1 MKKNHILYTLALF
14 GVGIATINAAPSYNF
29 KVSSGS
35 ITNGNKVTAS
45 VTVSSTASWQIKITS
60 SGNTEGCS
68 NKWAD
73 ATGNAKNTSKTFSTT
88 CKASSTG
95 VISFRLE
102 GNITD
107 EAGNTVNLSGTKTV
121 TVKEKAP
128 DSKINTL
135 SSLKVDGFELSPAF
149 DSEVLEYSVVVPPNT
164 TKINIAATKKDAT
177 STISGTGEFDVT
189 EGENKFTIDVKAQNG
204 DLRTYTINV
213 SVTDENPIKVNVNN
227 EEYTIL
233 KTSRNLEIPSL
244 YSETTCSIEEET
256 VPCFINENT
265 NITLVALKNSL
276 GVTNFFVYEDNKYTR
291 YYELVS
297 DNLIIM
303 PTNNSLNLKGYIEKE
318 ISINDNK
325 VKAYQYKKVAND
337 FYVFEGRDLED
348 NTIHTYLYNQK
359 DNTYILFDNDLYN
372 SLYKDYMFF
381 LYVLGGA
388 AGVIL
393 LSLIIIMIISSKNRK
408 VRKFATVLEEK
419 VKHKD
424 KEIEKIKKIYYNNRH
439 KKRNKK
445 EVNGET
451 SNIKINKLDD
461 SKLNNSKIDNSNQK
475 DDDLEEDLD
484 EDTNYN
490 ILKD

>member
-1 MKKNHILYTLALF
+1 MKKNYCLYTLALF

-29 KVSSGS
+29 KVSSGT

-45 VTVSSTASWQIKITS
+45 ITVSGTASWQIKILS

-73 ATGNAKNTSKTFSTT
+73 ATGDAKNTTKTFSTT

-135 SSLKVDGFELSPAF
+135 SSLKVDGFELSPQF
-149 DSEVLEYSVVVPPNT
+149 DSDVLEYSVVVPPNT
-164 TKINIAATKKDAT
+164 TKINISATKKDAT
-177 STISGTGEFDVT
+177 STVSGTGEFEVT
-189 EGENKFTIDVKAQNG
+189 EGDNQFKVDVKAQNG

-213 SVTDENPIKVNVNN
+213 SVTDENPIKVSVDN
-227 EEYTIL
+227 EDYTIL

-244 YSETTCSIEEET
+244 YSETTCDIDGTSI
-256 VPCFINENT
+256 PCFVNENT
-265 NITLVALKNSL
+265 NITLVALKNAY
-276 GVTNFFVYEDNKYTR
+276 GVTNFFIYENGKYSK

-297 DNLIIM
+297 DNLIVM
-303 PTNNSLNLKGYIEKE
+303 PTNNTLNIKGYVLKE
-318 ISINDNK
+318 ITINDNK
-325 VKAYQYKKVAND
+325 VKAYQYKKLDND
-337 FYVFEGRDLED
+337 FFVFEGRNLED
-348 NTIHTYLYNQK
+348 NSIHTYLYNQK

-381 LYVLGGA
+381 LYVLGGS
-388 AGVIL
+388 AGIIF

-408 VRKFATVLEEK
+408 ARKFALSLEEK
-419 VKHKD
+419 IKYKD
-424 KEIEKIKKIYYNNRH
+424 KEIEKIKKIYYNNKH
-439 KKRNKK
+439 KKGKKNNKND
-445 EVNGET
+445 VNGET
-451 SNIKINKLDD
+451 STV
-461 SKLNNSKIDNSNQK
+461 KIDNSLQSNK
-475 DDDLEEDLD
+475 EEDSD
-484 EDTNYN
+484 DTTEVYN

>member
-1 MKKNHILYTLALF
+1 MKKNYCLYTLALL

-29 KVSSGS
+29 KVSSGA

-45 VTVSSTASWQIKITS
+45 VTVSGAASWQIKILS

-68 NKWAD
+68 KNWAD
-73 ATGNAKNTSKTFSTT
+73 ATGDAKNTTKTFSTT

-107 EAGNTVNLSGTKTV
+107 EAGNTVNLGGTKTV

-135 SSLKVDGFELSPAF
+135 SSLKVDGFSLSPQF
-149 DSEVLEYSVVVPPNT
+149 DSDVLEYSVVVPPNT
-164 TKINIAATKKDAT
+164 TKINISATKKDAT
-177 STISGTGEFDVT
+177 STVSGTGEFEVT
-189 EGENKFTIDVKAQNG
+189 EGDNQFKVDVKAQNG

-213 SVTDENPIKVNVNN
+213 SVTDENPIKVSVDN
-227 EEYTIL
+227 EDYTIL

-244 YSETTCSIEEET
+244 YSETTCDIDGASI
-256 VPCFINENT
+256 PCFVNENT
-265 NITLVALKNSL
+265 NITLVALKNSY
-276 GVTNFFVYEDNKYTR
+276 GVTNFFIYENGKYTK

-297 DNLIIM
+297 DNLIVM
-303 PTNNSLNLKGYIEKE
+303 PTNNALNVKGYVLKE
-318 ISINDNK
+318 IAINDNK
-325 VKAYQYKKVAND
+325 VKAYQYKKVDND
-337 FYVFEGRDLED
+337 FFVFEGRNLED
-348 NTIHTYLYNQK
+348 NSIHTYLYNQK

-381 LYVLGGA
+381 LYALGGS
-388 AGVIL
+388 AGIIF

-408 VRKFATVLEEK
+408 ARKFALSLEEK
-419 VKHKD
+419 IKHKD
-424 KEIEKIKKIYYNNRH
+424 KEIEKIKKIYYNNKH
-439 KKRNKK
+439 KKGKKNNKND
-445 EVNGET
+445 VNGET
-451 SNIKINKLDD
+451 STV
-461 SKLNNSKIDNSNQK
+461 KIDNSLQSNK
-475 DDDLEEDLD
+475 EEDSD
-484 EDTNYN
+484 DTTEVYN

>member
-1 MKKNHILYTLALF
+1 MKKNYCLYTLALL

-29 KVSSGS
+29 KVSSGA

-45 VTVSSTASWQIKITS
+45 VTVSGAASWQIKILS

-68 NKWAD
+68 KNWAD
-73 ATGNAKNTSKTFSTT
+73 ATGDAKNTTKTFSTT

-107 EAGNTVNLSGTKTV
+107 EAGNTVNLGGTKTV

-135 SSLKVDGFELSPAF
+135 SSLKVDGFSLSPQF
-149 DSEVLEYSVVVPPNT
+149 DSDVLEYSVVVPPNT
-164 TKINIAATKKDAT
+164 TKINISATKKDAT
-177 STISGTGEFDVT
+177 STVSGTGEFEVT
-189 EGENKFTIDVKAQNG
+189 EGDNQFKVDVKAQNG

-213 SVTDENPIKVNVNN
+213 SVTDENPIKVSVDN
-227 EEYTIL
+227 EDYSIL

-244 YSETTCSIEEET
+244 YSETTCDIDGASI
-256 VPCFINENT
+256 PCFVNENT
-265 NITLVALKNSL
+265 NITLVALKNSY
-276 GVTNFFVYEDNKYTR
+276 GVTNFFIYENGKYTK

-297 DNLIIM
+297 DNLIVM
-303 PTNNSLNLKGYIEKE
+303 PTNNALNIKGYVLKE
-318 ISINDNK
+318 ITINDNK
-325 VKAYQYKKVAND
+325 VKAYQYKKVDND
-337 FYVFEGRDLED
+337 FFIFEGRNLED
-348 NTIHTYLYNQK
+348 NSIHTYLYNKK

-381 LYVLGGA
+381 LYALGGS
-388 AGVIL
+388 AGIIF

-408 VRKFATVLEEK
+408 ARKLALGLEEK
-419 VKHKD
+419 IKHKD
-424 KEIEKIKKIYYNNRH
+424 KEIEKIKKIYYNNKH
-439 KKRNKK
+439 KKSKKNNKNNI
-445 EVNGET
+445 NGET
-451 SNIKINKLDD
+451 STVN
-461 SKLNNSKIDNSNQK
+461 IDNSLQTNR
-475 DDDLEEDLD
+475 EEDSD
-484 EDTNYN
+484 DTTEVYN

>member
-1 MKKNHILYTLALF
+1 MKKNYCLYTLALL

-29 KVSSGS
+29 KVSSGA

-45 VTVSSTASWQIKITS
+45 VTVSGAASWQIKILS

-68 NKWAD
+68 KNWAD
-73 ATGNAKNTSKTFSTT
+73 ATGDAKNTTKTFSTT

-107 EAGNTVNLSGTKTV
+107 EAGNTVNLGGTKTV

-135 SSLKVDGFELSPAF
+135 SSLKVDGFSLSPQF
-149 DSEVLEYSVVVPPNT
+149 DSDVLEYSVVVPPNT
-164 TKINIAATKKDAT
+164 TKINISATKKDAT
-177 STISGTGEFDVT
+177 STVSGTGEFEVT
-189 EGENKFTIDVKAQNG
+189 EGDNQFKVDVKAQNG

-213 SVTDENPIKVNVNN
+213 SVTDENPIKVSVDN
-227 EEYTIL
+227 EDYTIL

-244 YSETTCSIEEET
+244 YSETTCDIDGASI
-256 VPCFINENT
+256 PCFVNENT
-265 NITLVALKNSL
+265 NITLVALKNSY
-276 GVTNFFVYEDNKYTR
+276 GVTSFFIYENGKYTK

-297 DNLIIM
+297 DNLIVM
-303 PTNNSLNLKGYIEKE
+303 PTNNDLNIKGYVLKE
-318 ISINDNK
+318 ITINDNK
-325 VKAYQYKKVAND
+325 VKAYQYKKVDND
-337 FYVFEGRDLED
+337 FFVFEGRNLED
-348 NTIHTYLYNQK
+348 NSIHTYLYNQK

-381 LYVLGGA
+381 LYALGGS
-388 AGVIL
+388 AGIIF

-408 VRKFATVLEEK
+408 ARKLALSLEEK
-419 VKHKD
+419 IKHKD
-424 KEIEKIKKIYYNNRH
+424 KEIEKIKKIYYNNKH
-439 KKRNKK
+439 KKSKKNNKNNI
-445 EVNGET
+445 NGET
-451 SNIKINKLDD
+451 STVN
-461 SKLNNSKIDNSNQK
+461 IDNSLQTNR
-475 DDDLEEDLD
+475 EEDSD
-484 EDTNYN
+484 DTTEVYN

>member
-1 MKKNHILYTLALF
+1 MKKNYCLYTLALL

-29 KVSSGS
+29 KVSSGA

-45 VTVSSTASWQIKITS
+45 VTVSGTASWQIKILS

-73 ATGNAKNTSKTFSTT
+73 ATGDAKNTTKTFSTT

-107 EAGNTVNLSGTKTV
+107 EAGNTVNLGGTKTV

-135 SSLKVDGFELSPAF
+135 SSLKVDGYPLSPQF
-149 DSEVLEYSVVVPPNT
+149 DSDVLEYSVVVPPNT
-164 TKINIAATKKDAT
+164 TKINISATRKDAT
-177 STISGTGEFDVT
+177 STVSGTGEFEVT
-189 EGENKFTIDVKAQNG
+189 EGDNQFKVDVKAQNG

-213 SVTDENPIKVNVNN
+213 SVTDENPIKVSVDN
-227 EEYTIL
+227 EDYTIL

-244 YSETTCSIEEET
+244 YSETTCDIDGASI
-256 VPCFINENT
+256 PCFVNENT
-265 NITLVALKNSL
+265 NITLVALKNSY
-276 GVTNFFVYEDNKYTR
+276 GVTNFFIYENGKYTK

-297 DNLIIM
+297 DNLIVM
-303 PTNNSLNLKGYIEKE
+303 PTNNTLNIKGYVLKE
-318 ISINDNK
+318 ITINDNK
-325 VKAYQYKKVAND
+325 VKAYQYKKVDND
-337 FYVFEGRDLED
+337 FFVFEGRNLED
-348 NTIHTYLYNQK
+348 NSIHTYLYNQK

-381 LYVLGGA
+381 LYALGGS
-388 AGVIL
+388 AGIIF

-408 VRKFATVLEEK
+408 ARKLALSLEEK
-419 VKHKD
+419 IKHKD
-424 KEIEKIKKIYYNNRH
+424 KEIEKIKKIYYNNKH
-439 KKRNKK
+439 KKSKKNNKNNI
-445 EVNGET
+445 NGET
-451 SNIKINKLDD
+451 STVN
-461 SKLNNSKIDNSNQK
+461 IDNSLQTNR
-475 DDDLEEDLD
+475 EEDSD
-484 EDTNYN
+484 DTTEVYN

>member
-1 MKKNHILYTLALF
+1 MKKNYCLYTLALF

-29 KVSSGS
+29 KVSSGA

-45 VTVSSTASWQIKITS
+45 VTVSGAASWQIKILS

-68 NKWAD
+68 KNWAD
-73 ATGNAKNTSKTFSTT
+73 ATGDAKNTTKTFSTT

-107 EAGNTVNLSGTKTV
+107 EAGNTVNLGGTKTV

-135 SSLKVDGFELSPAF
+135 SSLKVDGFSLSPQF
-149 DSEVLEYSVVVPPNT
+149 DSDVLEYSVVVPPNT
-164 TKINIAATKKDAT
+164 TKINISATKKDAT
-177 STISGTGEFDVT
+177 STVSGTGEFEVT
-189 EGENKFTIDVKAQNG
+189 EGDNQFKVDVKAQNG

-213 SVTDENPIKVNVNN
+213 SVTDENPIKVSVDN
-227 EEYTIL
+227 EDYSIL

-244 YSETTCSIEEET
+244 YSETTCDIDGASI
-256 VPCFINENT
+256 PCFVNENT
-265 NITLVALKNSL
+265 NITLVALKNSY
-276 GVTNFFVYEDNKYTR
+276 GVTNFFIYENGKYTK

-297 DNLIIM
+297 DNLIVM
-303 PTNNSLNLKGYIEKE
+303 PTNNALNIKGYVLKE
-318 ISINDNK
+318 ITINDNK
-325 VKAYQYKKVAND
+325 VKAYQYKKVDND
-337 FYVFEGRDLED
+337 FFIFEGRNLED
-348 NTIHTYLYNQK
+348 NSIHTYLYNKK

-381 LYVLGGA
+381 LYALGGS
-388 AGVIL
+388 AGIIF

-408 VRKFATVLEEK
+408 ARKLALGLEEK
-419 VKHKD
+419 IKHKD
-424 KEIEKIKKIYYNNRH
+424 KEIEKIKKIYYNNKH
-439 KKRNKK
+439 KKSKKNNKNNI
-445 EVNGET
+445 NGET
-451 SNIKINKLDD
+451 STVN
-461 SKLNNSKIDNSNQK
+461 IDNSLQTNR
-475 DDDLEEDLD
+475 EEDSD
-484 EDTNYN
+484 DTTEVYN

>member
-14 GVGIATINAAPSYNF
+14 GIGITTINAAPSYNF

-35 ITNGNKVTAS
+35 ITNGSKVTAS
-45 VTVSSTASWQIKITS
+45 VTVSGAASWQIKITS
-60 SGNTEGCS
+60 SGNTGGCS
-68 NKWAD
+68 GKWAD
-73 ATGNAKNTSKTFSTT
+73 ATSDAKNITKTFTT
-88 CKASSTG
+88 TACKANSTG
-95 VISFRLE
+95 IISFRLE

-135 SSLKVDGFELSPAF
+135 SSLKIDGFDLSPTF

-164 TKINIAATKKDAT
+164 TKINISATKKDST
-177 STISGTGEFDVT
+177 STVSGTGEFEVT
-189 EGENKFTIDVKAQNG
+189 EGDNQFKIDVKAQNG

-213 SVTDENPIKVNVNN
+213 SVTDENPIKVNIDN

-244 YSETTCSIEEET
+244 YNETTCTIEEET

-265 NITLVALKNSL
+265 SITLVALKNNL
-276 GVTNFFVYEDNKYTR
+276 GVTNFFIYEDNKYTK

-303 PTNNSLNLKGYIEKE
+303 PTNNSLNLKGYVEKE
-318 ISINDNK
+318 ITINDNK
-325 VKAYQYKKVAND
+325 VKAYQYKKLDND
-337 FYVFEGRDLED
+337 FFVFEGRNLED
-348 NTIHTYLYNQK
+348 NSIHTYLYNK
-359 DNTYILFDNDLYN
+359 SDLYN

-381 LYVLGGA
+381 IYILGGA
-388 AGVIL
+388 AGIIII
-393 LSLIIIMIISSKNRK
+393 SLITIMILSSKNRK
-408 VRKFATVLEEK
+408 ARKLAIVLEEK
-419 VKHKD
+419 IKHKD
-424 KEIEKIKKIYYNNRH
+424 KEIEKIKKIYYNNKH
-439 KKRNKK
+439 KKRNKSDK
-445 EVNGET
+445 NEINGET
-451 SNIKINKLDD
+451 SNIKISQSETSTSSEKDDLDD
-461 SKLNNSKIDNSNQK
+461 TT
-475 DDDLEEDLD
+475 E
-484 EDTNYN
+484 NYN

>member
-1 MKKNHILYTLALF
+1 MKKNYCLYTLALF

-29 KVSSGS
+29 KVSSGT

-45 VTVSSTASWQIKITS
+45 ITVSGTASWQIKILS

-73 ATGNAKNTSKTFSTT
+73 ATGDAKNTTKTFSTT

-135 SSLKVDGFELSPAF
+135 SSLKVDGFELSPQF
-149 DSEVLEYSVVVPPNT
+149 DSDVLEYSVVVPPNT
-164 TKINIAATKKDAT
+164 TKINISATKKDST
-177 STISGTGEFDVT
+177 STVSGTGEFEVT
-189 EGENKFTIDVKAQNG
+189 EGDNQFKVDVKAQNG

-213 SVTDENPIKVNVNN
+213 SVTDENPIKVSVDN
-227 EEYTIL
+227 EDYTIL

-244 YSETTCSIEEET
+244 YSETTCDIDGTSI
-256 VPCFINENT
+256 PCFVNENT
-265 NITLVALKNSL
+265 NITLVALKNGY
-276 GVTNFFVYEDNKYTR
+276 GVTNFFIYENGKYSK

-297 DNLIIM
+297 DNLIVM
-303 PTNNSLNLKGYIEKE
+303 PTNNTLNIKGYILKE
-318 ISINDNK
+318 ITINDNK
-325 VKAYQYKKVAND
+325 VKAYQYKKLDND
-337 FYVFEGRDLED
+337 FFVFEGRNLED
-348 NTIHTYLYNQK
+348 NSIHTYLYNQK

-381 LYVLGGA
+381 LYVLGGS
-388 AGVIL
+388 AGIIF

-408 VRKFATVLEEK
+408 ARKFALSLEEK
-419 VKHKD
+419 IKHKD
-424 KEIEKIKKIYYNNRH
+424 KEIEKIKKIYYNNKH
-439 KKRNKK
+439 KKGKKNNKNNF
-445 EVNGET
+445 NGET
-451 SNIKINKLDD
+451 STV
-461 SKLNNSKIDNSNQK
+461 KIDNSLQSNK
-475 DDDLEEDLD
+475 EEDSD
-484 EDTNYN
+484 DTTEVYN

>member
-1 MKKNHILYTLALF
+1 MKKNYCLYTLALF

-29 KVSSGS
+29 KVSSGT

-45 VTVSSTASWQIKITS
+45 ITVSGTASWQIKILS

-73 ATGNAKNTSKTFSTT
+73 ATGDAKNTTKTFSTT

-135 SSLKVDGFELSPAF
+135 SSLKVDGHSYNIYRLCTTLYSPRL
-149 DSEVLEYSVVVPPNT
+149 D
-164 TKINIAATKKDAT
+164 
-177 STISGTGEFDVT
+177 
-189 EGENKFTIDVKAQNG
+189 
-204 DLRTYTINV
+204 
-213 SVTDENPIKVNVNN
+213 
-227 EEYTIL
+227 YTIL

-244 YSETTCSIEEET
+244 YSETTCDIDGTSI
-256 VPCFINENT
+256 PCFVNENT
-265 NITLVALKNSL
+265 NITLVALKNGY
-276 GVTNFFVYEDNKYTR
+276 GVTNFFIYENGKYSK

-297 DNLIIM
+297 DNLIVM
-303 PTNNSLNLKGYIEKE
+303 PTNNTLNIKGYILKE
-318 ISINDNK
+318 ITINDNK
-325 VKAYQYKKVAND
+325 VKAYQYKKLDND
-337 FYVFEGRDLED
+337 FFVFEGRNLED
-348 NTIHTYLYNQK
+348 NSIHTYLYNQK

-381 LYVLGGA
+381 LYVLGGS
-388 AGVIL
+388 AGIIF

-408 VRKFATVLEEK
+408 ARKFALSLEEK
-419 VKHKD
+419 IKHKD
-424 KEIEKIKKIYYNNRH
+424 KEIEKIKKIYYNNKH
-439 KKRNKK
+439 KKGKKNNKNN
-445 EVNGET
+445 VNGET
-451 SNIKINKLDD
+451 STV
-461 SKLNNSKIDNSNQK
+461 KIDNSLQSNK
-475 DDDLEEDLD
+475 EEDSD
-484 EDTNYN
+484 DTTEVYN

>member
-1 MKKNHILYTLALF
+1 MKKNYCLYTLALF

-29 KVSSGS
+29 KVSSGT

-45 VTVSSTASWQIKITS
+45 ITVSGTASWQIKILS

-73 ATGNAKNTSKTFSTT
+73 ATGDAKNTTKTFSTT

-135 SSLKVDGFELSPAF
+135 SSLKVDGFELSPQF
-149 DSEVLEYSVVVPPNT
+149 DSDVLEYSVVVPPNT
-164 TKINIAATKKDAT
+164 TKINISATKKDST
-177 STISGTGEFDVT
+177 STVSGTGEFEVT
-189 EGENKFTIDVKAQNG
+189 EGDNQFKVDVKAQNG

-213 SVTDENPIKVNVNN
+213 SVTDENPIKVSVDN
-227 EEYTIL
+227 EDYTIL

-244 YSETTCSIEEET
+244 YSETTCDIDGTSI
-256 VPCFINENT
+256 PCFVNENT
-265 NITLVALKNSL
+265 NITLVALKNAY
-276 GVTNFFVYEDNKYTR
+276 GVTNFFIYENGKYSK

-297 DNLIIM
+297 DNLIVM
-303 PTNNSLNLKGYIEKE
+303 PTNNTLNIKGYVLKE
-318 ISINDNK
+318 ITINDNK
-325 VKAYQYKKVAND
+325 VKAYQYKKLDND
-337 FYVFEGRDLED
+337 FFVFEGRNLED
-348 NTIHTYLYNQK
+348 NSIHTYLYNQK

-381 LYVLGGA
+381 LYVLGGS
-388 AGVIL
+388 AGIIF

-408 VRKFATVLEEK
+408 ARKFALSLEEK
-419 VKHKD
+419 IKYKD
-424 KEIEKIKKIYYNNRH
+424 KEIEKIKKIYYNNKH
-439 KKRNKK
+439 KKSKKNNKNNI
-445 EVNGET
+445 NGET
-451 SNIKINKLDD
+451 STV
-461 SKLNNSKIDNSNQK
+461 KIDNSLQSNK
-475 DDDLEEDLD
+475 EEDSD
-484 EDTNYN
+484 DTTEVYN

>member
-1 MKKNHILYTLALF
+1 MKKNYCLYTLALF

-29 KVSSGS
+29 KVSSGT
-35 ITNGNKVTAS
+35 ITNGKKVTAS
-45 VTVSSTASWQIKITS
+45 ITVSGTASWQIKILS

-73 ATGNAKNTSKTFSTT
+73 ATGDAKNTTKTFSTT

-135 SSLKVDGFELSPAF
+135 SSLKVDGFELSPQF
-149 DSEVLEYSVVVPPNT
+149 DSDVLEYSVVVPPNT
-164 TKINIAATKKDAT
+164 TKINISATKKDST
-177 STISGTGEFDVT
+177 STVSGTGEFEVT
-189 EGENKFTIDVKAQNG
+189 EGDNQFKVDVKAQNG

-213 SVTDENPIKVNVNN
+213 SVTDENPIKVSVDN
-227 EEYTIL
+227 EDYTIL

-244 YSETTCSIEEET
+244 YSETTCDIDGTSI
-256 VPCFINENT
+256 PCFVNENT
-265 NITLVALKNSL
+265 NITLVALKNAY
-276 GVTNFFVYEDNKYTR
+276 GVTNFFIYENGKYSK

-297 DNLIIM
+297 DNLIVM
-303 PTNNSLNLKGYIEKE
+303 PTNNTLNIKGYVLKE
-318 ISINDNK
+318 ITINDNK
-325 VKAYQYKKVAND
+325 VKAYQYKKLDND
-337 FYVFEGRDLED
+337 FFVFEGRNLED
-348 NTIHTYLYNQK
+348 NSIHTYLYNQK

-381 LYVLGGA
+381 LYVLGGS
-388 AGVIL
+388 AGIIF

-408 VRKFATVLEEK
+408 ARKFALSLEEK
-419 VKHKD
+419 IKYKD
-424 KEIEKIKKIYYNNRH
+424 KEIEKIKKIYYNNKH
-439 KKRNKK
+439 KKSKKNNKNNI
-445 EVNGET
+445 NGET
-451 SNIKINKLDD
+451 STV
-461 SKLNNSKIDNSNQK
+461 KIDNSLQSNK
-475 DDDLEEDLD
+475 EEDSD
-484 EDTNYN
+484 DTTEVYN

>member
-1 MKKNHILYTLALF
+1 MKKNYYLYTLALL

-29 KVSSGS
+29 KVSSGA

-45 VTVSSTASWQIKITS
+45 VTVSGTASWQIKILS

-73 ATGNAKNTSKTFSTT
+73 ATGDAKNTTKTFSTT

-107 EAGNTVNLSGTKTV
+107 EAGNTVNLGGTKTV

-135 SSLKVDGFELSPAF
+135 SSLKVDGFSLSPQF
-149 DSEVLEYSVVVPPNT
+149 DSDVLEYSVVVPPNT
-164 TKINIAATKKDAT
+164 TKINISATKKDAT
-177 STISGTGEFDVT
+177 STVSGTGEFEVT
-189 EGENKFTIDVKAQNG
+189 EGDNQFKVDVKAQNG

-213 SVTDENPIKVNVNN
+213 SVTDENPIKVSVDN
-227 EEYTIL
+227 EDYTIL

-244 YSETTCSIEEET
+244 YSETTCDINGASI
-256 VPCFINENT
+256 PCFVNENT
-265 NITLVALKNSL
+265 NITLVALKNSY
-276 GVTNFFVYEDNKYTR
+276 GVTNFFIYENGKYTK

-297 DNLIIM
+297 DNLIVM
-303 PTNNSLNLKGYIEKE
+303 PTNNTLNIKGYVLKE
-318 ISINDNK
+318 ITINDNK
-325 VKAYQYKKVAND
+325 VKAYQYKKVDND
-337 FYVFEGRDLED
+337 FFVFEGRNLED
-348 NTIHTYLYNQK
+348 NSIHTYLYNQK

-381 LYVLGGA
+381 LYVLSGS
-388 AGVIL
+388 AGIIF

-408 VRKFATVLEEK
+408 ARKLALSLEEK
-419 VKHKD
+419 IKHKD
-424 KEIEKIKKIYYNNRH
+424 KEIEKIKKIYYNNKH
-439 KKRNKK
+439 KKSKKNNKNNI
-445 EVNGET
+445 NGET
-451 SNIKINKLDD
+451 STVN
-461 SKLNNSKIDNSNQK
+461 IDNSLQTNR
-475 DDDLEEDLD
+475 EEDSD
-484 EDTNYN
+484 DTTEVYN

>member
-1 MKKNHILYTLALF
+1 MKKNYCLYTLALL

-29 KVSSGS
+29 KVSSGA

-45 VTVSSTASWQIKITS
+45 VTVSGAASWQIKILS

-68 NKWAD
+68 KNWAD
-73 ATGNAKNTSKTFSTT
+73 ATGDAKNTTKTFSTT

-107 EAGNTVNLSGTKTV
+107 EAGNTVNLGGTKTV

-135 SSLKVDGFELSPAF
+135 SSLKVDGFSLSPQF
-149 DSEVLEYSVVVPPNT
+149 DSDVLEYSVVVPPNT
-164 TKINIAATKKDAT
+164 TKINISATKKDAT
-177 STISGTGEFDVT
+177 STVSGTGEFEVT
-189 EGENKFTIDVKAQNG
+189 EGDNQFKVDVKAQNG

-213 SVTDENPIKVNVNN
+213 SVTDENPIKVSVDN
-227 EEYTIL
+227 EDYSIL

-244 YSETTCSIEEET
+244 YSETTCDIDGASI
-256 VPCFINENT
+256 PCFVNENT
-265 NITLVALKNSL
+265 NITLVALKNSY
-276 GVTNFFVYEDNKYTR
+276 GVTNFFIYENGKYTK

-297 DNLIIM
+297 DNLIVM
-303 PTNNSLNLKGYIEKE
+303 PTNNALNIKGYVLKE
-318 ISINDNK
+318 ITINDNK
-325 VKAYQYKKVAND
+325 VKAYQYKKVDND
-337 FYVFEGRDLED
+337 FFIFEGRNLED
-348 NTIHTYLYNQK
+348 NSIHTYLYNKK

-381 LYVLGGA
+381 LYALGGS
-388 AGVIL
+388 AGIIF

-408 VRKFATVLEEK
+408 ARKLALGLEEK
-419 VKHKD
+419 IKHKD
-424 KEIEKIKKIYYNNRH
+424 KEVEKIKKIYYNNKH
-439 KKRNKK
+439 KKSKKNNKNNI
-445 EVNGET
+445 NGET
-451 SNIKINKLDD
+451 STVN
-461 SKLNNSKIDNSNQK
+461 IDNSLQTNR
-475 DDDLEEDLD
+475 EEDSD
-484 EDTNYN
+484 DTTEVYN